1 MFRLLRLVL
10 LLACT
15 PGLRAAELEFDFTQL
30 AATNWTAQFRSVV
43 AGEGRVGE
51 WKIVPDEIVP
61 RSAIP
66 QITPRKPE
74 KTDVLAQVSREPTD
88 KHYPMLIYEPELF
101 RDFKMTLRFKTVSGE
116 KERMAGIVFRYL
128 DEKNFYYVRASS
140 LGNTFRWFK
149 VVNGVL
155 SDPIGLPLEIPS
167 GVWHDLS
174 VECKGTQINCRLN
187 DTVIPTLSDPTF
199 YLGKIGFWT
208 KSDSVSHFADVKI
221 IYTPHVTLAQTL
233 LKETLAK
240 FPKLVGLRLTGQPE
254 KDGPLKVIATSV
266 PEELTLPADTV
277 TQAVFNRGATFFGRD
292 QERDIVSVT
301 LPLRDRNGD
310 VVVAVRIE
318 MKSFIGQTDES
329 ILARAIPIRK
339 EMQGKILSAKDLYE

>member
-1 MFRLLRLVL
+1 MFRLICLSL
-10 LLACT
+10 LLAVL
-15 PGLRAAELEFDFTQL
+15 PGVRAAELEFDFTQL

-43 AGEGRVGE
+43 AGEGKPGQ
-51 WKIVPDEIVP
+51 WQIVTDEIVP
-61 RSAIP
+61 RSAVP
-66 QITPRKPE
+66 QVTPRKAV
-74 KTDVLAQVSREPTD
+74 KTDVLAQVSRDPAD
-88 KHYPMLIYEPELF
+88 KHYPMLLYEPELF
-101 RDFKMTLRFKTVSGE
+101 RDFKMSLRFKTVSGD
-116 KERMAGIVFRYL
+116 KERMAGIVFRYQ

-149 VVNGVL
+149 MVNGIL
-155 SDPIGLPLEIPS
+155 SDPIGVPLEIPS

-174 VECKGTQINCRLN
+174 VECRGTEINCRLN

-199 YLGKIGFWT
+199 FLGKIGFWT
-208 KSDSVSHFADVKI
+208 KSDSVSHFADVKLT
-221 IYTPHVTLAQTL
+221 YTPHVTLAQTL
-233 LKETLAK
+233 VKETLAK
-240 FPKLVGLRLTGQPE
+240 FPRLVGLRLTGQPE
-254 KDGPLKVIATSV
+254 KDGPLKVIASTA
-266 PEELTLPADTV
+266 PEDLALAADTV

-292 QERDIVSVT
+292 HERDIVSVT

-318 MKSFIGQTDES
+318 MKSFLLQSDEA